1 MKTALSI
8 RYEDAPVEV
17 QAVTGMSR
25 VALWIDFYE
34 TPTVLLDRATCESD
48 ETYLQLLPYI
58 TVFDHVGRVFHYLRG
73 KAGAESRLTGKLSI
87 GLGGHVDT
95 VVPQSKTLLQHLQ
108 AEASREL
115 EEEIGITPR
124 HPLVFKA
131 FIVDRTN
138 AVGRVHLGLH
148 ATYQLTQEEEA
159 LVTLEAG
166 QIEEGSFLAARQVN
180 ERELFNRLENW
191 SQTVAVTLF

>member
-1 MKTALSI
+1 M
-8 RYEDAPVEV
+8 
-17 QAVTGMSR
+17 
-25 VALWIDFYE
+25 
-34 TPTVLLDRATCESD
+34 
-48 ETYLQLLPYI
+48 
-58 TVFDHVGRVFHYLRG
+58 FDHVGRVFHYLRG

-95 VVPQSKTLLQHLQ
+95 TVPAGATLLEHLQ

-115 EEEIGITPR
+115 QEEIGITPQ

-148 ATYQLTQEEEA
+148 TTYQLTQAEEA
-159 LVTLEAG
+159 VLTLEDG
-166 QIEEGSFLAARQVN
+166 QIEEASFLAAREVN
-180 ERELFNRLENW
+180 DRALFNRLENW
-191 SQTVAVTLF
+191 SQTIAVTLF